1 MSRIK
6 ALLPNQPVTTTGLR
20 PSRELLQALQ
30 IIERES
36 VSAEWGSIGGTLGNQ
51 VDLQTEL
58 NDLQIGLNGKAATVH
73 THIATA
79 ITDSTGAGRAMLT
92 ATDAAAQT
100 GLLNTFGAS
109 LKGLSPAS
117 GGGTATYL
125 RADGTWVNPLLSA
138 PVTVTA
144 DFTLGAGAWVINA
157 KAGSDCV
164 VTLPAAS
171 AGRSVTLKTTV
182 GFAIVSA
189 ASNVVPLAGGA
200 AGTAIVGN
208 VAGQWATI
216 VYDGTLWQIMAAG

>member
-1 MSRIK
+1 MSRVK
-6 ALLPNQPVTTTGLR
+6 TLLPNQPVTTTGLR
-20 PSRELLQALQ
+20 PSRELLEALQ
-30 IIERES
+30 IIDREAL
-36 VSAEWGSIGGTLGNQ
+36 SAEWGSISGTLGNQ
-51 VDLQTEL
+51 VDLQTA
-58 NDLQIGLNGKAATVH
+58 LNGKAATVH

-79 ITDSTGAGRAMLT
+79 ITDSTVAGRAMLT
-92 ATDAAAQT
+92 AADAAAQT
-100 GLLNTFGAS
+100 GLLNTFGTA
-109 LKGLSPAS
+109 LKGLAPAS

-208 VAGQWATI
+208 VAGKWATI
-216 VYDGTLWQIMAAG
+216 VSDGTVWQIMAAG

>member
-1 MSRIK
+1 MSRVK
-6 ALLPNQPVTTTGLR
+6 TLLPSQPVTTTGLL
-20 PSRELLQALQ
+20 PSRELLEAMQ

-36 VSAEWGSIGGTLGNQ
+36 LAAEWGSIGGALGDQ
-51 VDLQTEL
+51 VDLQAEL
-58 NDLQIGLNGKAATVH
+58 NDLQIGINGKAPTVH

-79 ITDSTGAGRAMLT
+79 ITDSTAAGRAMLT
-92 ATDAAAQT
+92 AADAAAQT
-100 GLLNTFGAS
+100 ALLS
-109 LKGLSPAS
+109 
-117 GGGTATYL
+117 
-125 RADGTWVNPLLSA
+125 SA

-171 AGRSVTLKTTV
+171 AGRSVTLKTVV

-189 ASNVVPLAGGA
+189 AADVVPLAGGA

-208 VAGQWATI
+208 VAGKWATI
-216 VYDGTLWQIMAAG
+216 VSDGTLWQIMAAG

>member
-1 MSRIK
+1 MSRVK
-6 ALLPNQPVTTTGLR
+6 SLLPNQPVTTTGLR
-20 PSRELLQALQ
+20 PSRELLEALQ

-36 VSAEWGSIGGTLGNQ
+36 MSAEWGSIGGTLGNQ

-58 NDLQIGLNGKAATVH
+58 NDLQIGINGKAATVH

-79 ITDSTGAGRAMLT
+79 ITDSTVAGRAMLT
-92 ATDAAAQT
+92 AVDAAAQSA
-100 GLLNTFGAS
+100 L
-109 LKGLSPAS
+109 
-117 GGGTATYL
+117 
-125 RADGTWVNPLLSA
+125 LLSA

-144 DFTLGAGAWVINA
+144 DFTLGAGSWVINA
-157 KAGSDCV
+157 KAGADCV

-171 AGRSVTLKTTV
+171 AGRSVTLKTVV

-216 VYDGTLWQIMAAG
+216 VYDGTVWQIMAGV

>member
-1 MSRIK
+1 MSRVK
-6 ALLPNQPVTTTGLR
+6 TLLPNQPVTTTGLR
-20 PSRELLQALQ
+20 PSRELLEAMQ

-36 VSAEWGSIGGTLGNQ
+36 MSAEWGSISGTLGNQ
-51 VDLQTEL
+51 VDLQAEL

-79 ITDSTGAGRAMLT
+79 ITDSTVAGRAMLT
-92 ATDAAAQT
+92 AADAAAQSA
-100 GLLNTFGAS
+100 LLN
-109 LKGLSPAS
+109 
-117 GGGTATYL
+117 
-125 RADGTWVNPLLSA
+125 SA

-144 DFTLGAGAWVINA
+144 DFTLGAGSWVINA

-189 ASNVVPLAGGA
+189 AADVVPLAGGA

-208 VAGQWATI
+208 VAGNWATI
-216 VYDGTLWQIMAAG
+216 VSDGTLWQIMAAA

>member
-1 MSRIK
+1 MTRVK
-6 ALLPNQPVTTTGLR
+6 TLLPNQPVTTTGLR
-20 PSRELLQALQ
+20 PSRELLEALQ

-36 VSAEWGSIGGTLGNQ
+36 MTAEWGAIGGALGDQ
-51 VDLQTEL
+51 VDLQTV
-58 NDLQIGLNGKAATVH
+58 LNGKAPTVH
-73 THIATA
+73 THVSAA
-79 ITDSTGAGRAMLT
+79 ITDSTVAGRAMLT
-92 ATDAAAQT
+92 AADAAAQT
-100 GLLNTFGAS
+100 GLLNAFGAT
-109 LKGLSPAS
+109 LKGLAPAS

-171 AGRSVTLKTTV
+171 AGRSVTLKTVV

-189 ASNVVPLAGGA
+189 AADVVPLAGGA

-216 VYDGTLWQIMAAG
+216 VSDGTLWQIMAGA

>member
-1 MSRIK
+1 MSRVK
-6 ALLPNQPVTTTGLR
+6 TLLPNQPVTTTGLR
-20 PSRELLQALQ
+20 PSRELLEALQ

-36 VSAEWGSIGGTLGNQ
+36 LAAEWGQIGGTLANQ
-51 VDLQTEL
+51 TDLQTAF
-58 NDLQIGLNGKAATVH
+58 DGKAATVH

-79 ITDSTGAGRAMLT
+79 ITDSTVAGRAMLT
-92 ATDAAAQT
+92 AADAAAQT
-100 GLLNTFGAS
+100 GLLNTFGAT
-109 LKGLSPAS
+109 LKGLAPAS

-138 PVTVTA
+138 PATVTA
-144 DFTLGAGAWVINA
+144 DFTLGAGSWVINA

-171 AGRSVTLKTTV
+171 AGRSVTLKTVV

-189 ASNVVPLAGGA
+189 AADVVPLAGGA

-208 VAGQWATI
+208 VAGNWATI
-216 VYDGTLWQIMAAG
+216 VSDGTLWQIMAAA

>member
-1 MSRIK
+1 MSRVK
-6 ALLPNQPVTTTGLR
+6 TLLPNQPVTTTGLR
-20 PSRELLQALQ
+20 PSRELLEALQ

-36 VSAEWGSIGGTLGNQ
+36 MTAEWGAIGGALGDQ
-51 VDLQTEL
+51 VDLQAEL
-58 NDLQIGLNGKAATVH
+58 NDLQIGINGKAPTVH

-79 ITDSTGAGRAMLT
+79 ITDSTVAGRAMLT
-92 ATDAAAQT
+92 AADAAAQSA
-100 GLLNTFGAS
+100 LLS
-109 LKGLSPAS
+109 
-117 GGGTATYL
+117 
-125 RADGTWVNPLLSA
+125 SA

-144 DFTLGAGAWVINA
+144 DFTLGSGAWVINA
-157 KAGSDCV
+157 KAGADCV

-189 ASNVVPLAGGA
+189 AADVVPLAGGA

-216 VYDGTLWQIMAAG
+216 VSDGTLWQIMAAA

>member
-1 MSRIK
+1 MSRVK
-6 ALLPNQPVTTTGLR
+6 TLLPNQPVTTTGLR
-20 PSRELLQALQ
+20 PSRELLEALQ

-36 VSAEWGSIGGTLGNQ
+36 MSAEWGSIGGALGDQ
-51 VDLQTEL
+51 VDLQTV
-58 NDLQIGLNGKAATVH
+58 LNGKAPTVH

-79 ITDSTGAGRAMLT
+79 ITDSTVAGRAMLT
-92 ATDAAAQT
+92 AADAAAQT
-100 GLLNTFGAS
+100 GLLNTFGAT
-109 LKGLSPAS
+109 LKGLAPAS

-144 DFTLGAGAWVINA
+144 DFTLGTGSWIINA

-189 ASNVVPLAGGA
+189 ASNVVPRAGGA

-216 VYDGTLWQIMAAG
+216 VYDGMVWQIMAAA